1 MAGRSEDSSSPVGR
15 MRKEIETLRASESIR
30 IARLHPELSKETI
43 DAITRTLVNR
53 LLHTPSERLR
63 EMGDAELAE
72 RLADLF
78 VQPAVSR

>member
-1 MAGRSEDSSSPVGR
+1 
-15 MRKEIETLRASESIR
+15 MRKDVEAVRERESLR

-43 DAITRTLVNR
+43 DTITRTLVNR

-63 EMGDAELAE
+63 EMGDTELAE

-78 VQPAVSR
+78 VQPAGSL